1 MTKKTK
7 AIESR
12 LTEIRLK
19 TLKPE
24 EMLNKYL
31 GEDVV
36 KKYKEDFTDQ
46 DTGEVKTIEKKE
58 VLHKKG
64 TLINQDVL
72 AKIKFDIASGDIKE
86 PIEVTN
92 QNREAFEYSN
102 TWMHPWLAKVAIGEK
117 DKNVKFLLYGQHI
130 DNVLLILRDYIEL
143 NFKGGFTISEV
154 KRFDD
159 CVILEDTLSD
169 KMSEDD
175 IAKAYLRGEIS
186 MMEYVNAQQTKA
198 EDSAK
203 KSDEKKYY
211 QLDLKVRTKEGSSEY
226 EHTST
231 FVVHTFD
238 TERALI
244 VVNAYLK
251 MLEDERVEDAKKHDR
266 TYEKKSF
273 SLLIEKANPIPV
285 GCFIPLEFSKVYAE
299 DK

>member
-1 MTKKTK
+1 MTKKAK

-12 LTEIRLK
+12 FTEIRLK

-46 DTGEVKTIEKKE
+46 DTGEVKTVERKE

-211 QLDLKVRTKEGSSEY
+211 QLDLKVRTKEGTSEY
-226 EHTST
+226 EHTQT

-251 MLEDERVEDAKKHDR
+251 MIEDEHVEDAKKHDR

-273 SLLIEKANPIPV
+273 SLLIEKANSIPV
-285 GCFIPLEFSKVYAE
+285 GCFIPMEFSKVYAE

>member
-31 GEDVV
+31 AEDVV
-36 KKYKEDFTDQ
+36 KKYKEDFTNT
-46 DTGEVKTIEKKE
+46 DTGEVKSIERKE

-102 TWMHPWLAKVAIGEK
+102 TWMHPWLAKIAIGEK

-186 MMEYVNAQQTKA
+186 MMEYVNAQQNTA
-198 EDSAK
+198 EESDK
-203 KSDEKKYY
+203 KKGEKKYY
-211 QLDLKVRTKEGSSEY
+211 ELELKIRSKDADGEY
-226 EHTST
+226 ESTGT

-244 VVNAYLK
+244 VINAYLK
-251 MLEDERVEDAKKHDR
+251 MRDDERAEQAQKDGR
-266 TYEKKSF
+266 TYDKKSF
-273 SLLIEKANPIPV
+273 SLLIEKAGPIPV
-285 GCFIPLEFSKVYAE
+285 GCFIPLEFSMVYA
-299 DK
+299 DKQ